1 MSASSV
7 KYYLLDIPD
16 LSTKG
21 LLKKIVWSGCLFDS
35 RQNLEASYSQGKRG
49 KNSKLI
55 RMGQILGQT

>member
-21 LLKKIVWSGCLFDS
+21 LFK
-35 RQNLEASYSQGKRG
+35 
-49 KNSKLI
+49 KNSLV
-55 RMGQILGQT
+55 GV